1 MAGRGRGK
9 PTMSFNTEQLG
20 VTKGELPAQVLQPP
34 LAYPILDLHISNFES
49 TNEIDYLVELK
60 RDFAEYMRDSVNNVL
75 LDVLKKD
82 IERYSDHY
90 QDTIV
95 GNSEQEPKHDWSRM
109 PAELAPSQKHKIINS
124 QKTRQDK
131 KLKVNRRR
139 RRIIDDDDDY
149 DNDDSNVTMNTVV
162 QNTEA
167 KLEQQKNTK
176 QTQGNLDKEI
186 KEEQEEDEENSE
198 EEMEEYEEV
207 DEEMDDGTDY
217 VNNYFDNG
225 EGFDDEDDNLDDGA
239 TY

>member
-60 RDFAEYMRDSVNNVL
+60 RDFAEYMRDSVNNVPF
-75 LDVLKKD
+75 DVLKKD

-131 KLKVNRRR
+131 KLKINRKR
-139 RRIIDDDDDY
+139 RRIIDDDDD
-149 DNDDSNVTMNTVV
+149 NDDSNTVV

-198 EEMEEYEEV
+198 EEMKEYEEV

>member
-95 GNSEQEPKHDWSRM
+95 GNSAQEPKHDWSRM
-109 PAELAPSQKHKIINS
+109 PAELAPLQKHKIINS

-131 KLKVNRRR
+131 KLKINRRR

-149 DNDDSNVTMNTVV
+149 DNDESNTVV

-176 QTQGNLDKEI
+176 QTQGNLDKDI

>member
-131 KLKVNRRR
+131 KLKINRRR

-149 DNDDSNVTMNTVV
+149 DNDSNTVV